1 MLMTPVSLPMA
12 RPAVHNYSTKV
23 GLAKVPKCYSLA
35 IQASTAQQFDSK
47 LYLNDQSIPFI
58 WNHTIK
64 FLGGPIQVLMTNQ
77 DHKQHLK
84 EKLAQLLN
92 KVGQVP
98 VTRKQKL
105 LLYKAGIC
113 PCLNWDLSILELP
126 ISWIHSTLDATTTC
140 FLKKWSSL
148 ADPACLYLPKGDGG
162 LALPPI
168 SLLYKKLKASQA
180 TLMLTSR
187 DPETQ
192 LVVGRE
198 LKKKKGNRERNSTQY
213 N

>member
-1 MLMTPVSLPMA
+1 MEYLRERERERWLPWVLLRRA
-12 RPAVHNYSTKV
+12 EKQTKFTAVQIFLCS
-23 GLAKVPKCYSLA
+23 P
-35 IQASTAQQFDSK
+35 TAQQFDSK

-92 KVGQVP
+92 KVDQVP

-148 ADPACLYLPKGDGG
+148 ADPACLYLPKGDEG

-168 SLLYKKLKASQA
+168 SLL
-180 TLMLTSR
+180 
-187 DPETQ
+187 
-192 LVVGRE
+192 
-198 LKKKKGNRERNSTQY
+198 ST
-213 N
+213 